1 MGDLAS
7 RVRNRAL
14 ELAAAGED
22 DLGASSLRFRA
33 LSARKIDAA
42 QRALGLTLPESLR
55 EMYTDVGNGGFGPD
69 YGLIG
74 LVGGARNED
83 GNDVVGQYRMYQTP
97 DPDDAEWSWPSGLLP
112 VVNLGCAMYY
122 CVDATSP
129 EGKVIWFEPALIE
142 PGTSP
147 ARAFIPLGRTFASLM
162 EGWVAGEAT
171 MDVLAAA
178 QSPA

>member
-7 RVRNRAL
+7 RVRQHAL

-22 DLGASSLRFRA
+22 DLGATSLRFRA
-33 LSARKIDAA
+33 LSARKIRVAE
-42 QRALGLTLPESLR
+42 RALGLTLPESLR
-55 EMYTDVGNGGFGPD
+55 EMYTEVGNGGFGPD
-69 YGLIG
+69 YGLVG

-83 GNDVVGQYRMYQTP
+83 RNDVVGQYWMYQTP
-97 DPDDAEWSWPSGLLP
+97 DPDDELWSWPSGLLP

-122 CVDATSP
+122 CVDANSP
-129 EGKVIWFEPALIE
+129 EGDVTWFEPALIE

-171 MDVLAAA
+171 VDLLEAA
-178 QSPA
+178 QPPT